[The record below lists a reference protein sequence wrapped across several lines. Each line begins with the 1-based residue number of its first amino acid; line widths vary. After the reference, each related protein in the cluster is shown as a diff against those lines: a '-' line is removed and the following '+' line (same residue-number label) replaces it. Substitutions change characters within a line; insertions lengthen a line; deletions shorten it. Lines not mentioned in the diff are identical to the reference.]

1 MQVIAFIA
9 QKGGSGKTTEAVSL
23 AGAALEGGRNP
34 LIIDIDMQA
43 SACKWADR
51 RGHDNP
57 PHVIDAQPSRLANAL
72 EKAASMGFDLVLI
85 DTPAKSGDAG
95 LAAARVSNL
104 VIIPY
109 RPQILD
115 LETVDSTKDILR
127 LAGNISALAILNAV
141 PPIGF
146 RRRDDA
152 MAFLQQYEIPIC
164 PYVISHRAVFGDA
177 MALGKSVLEYEPEGK
192 AAQEIRE
199 VYKHISQLLGRQE
212 EPEGAVYGATGKSRR
227 VG

>member
-1 MQVIAFIA
+1 MQIIAFIA
-9 QKGGSGKTTEAVSL
+9 QKGGSGKTTTAINL
-23 AGAALEGGRNP
+23 AGAALEDGRNP
-34 LIIDIDMQA
+34 LVIDIDMQA

-51 RGHDNP
+51 RGQDNP

-72 EKAASMGFDLVLI
+72 EKAAGMGFDLVLI

-115 LETVDSTKDILR
+115 LETVDSTRDILR
-127 LAGNISALAILNAV
+127 LGGNKPCLAVLNAV

-146 RRRDDA
+146 KRREDA
-152 MAFLQQYEIPIC
+152 TNFLKEYEIPIC
-164 PYVISHRAVFGDA
+164 PHAISNRAIFGDA
-177 MALGKSVLEYEPEGK
+177 MVVGKSVLEFEPEGK

-199 VYKHISQLLGRQE
+199 VYKHVSQLLGKQ
-212 EPEGAVYGATGKSRR
+212 EGAFHGAPAKARR
-227 VG
+227 IG